1 MVPQHIAII
10 MDGNR
15 RFAKKRGLL
24 VKEGHNLGGEQL
36 EKITNAAA
44 DLGVK
49 TLTVYAFSTENWQ
62 RSAVEVK
69 VLMHLIE
76 NYLKKKRKGMVE
88 KGVRFA
94 TIGNLNGLSKN
105 LQLEIVETKNAT
117 KKGKRI
123 NLVVGL
129 NYGARDEIV
138 RAAKKMALE
147 VEPEHFSEEIFSKHL
162 DTHPWGDPDLL
173 IRPGGEMRLSNFL
186 LWQLSY
192 AEIFVT
198 ERLWPEFGP
207 DDLNKAV
214 EAYGRRHRRKGE

>member
-76 NYLKKKRKGMVE
+76 NYLKKKV
-88 KGVRFA
+88 
-94 TIGNLNGLSKN
+94 
-105 LQLEIVETKNAT
+105 
-117 KKGKRI
+117 
-123 NLVVGL
+123 
-129 NYGARDEIV
+129 
-138 RAAKKMALE
+138 
-147 VEPEHFSEEIFSKHL
+147 
-162 DTHPWGDPDLL
+162 
-173 IRPGGEMRLSNFL
+173 
-186 LWQLSY
+186 
-192 AEIFVT
+192 
-198 ERLWPEFGP
+198 
-207 DDLNKAV
+207 
-214 EAYGRRHRRKGE
+214 